1 MSWIAVGDWAE
12 EMSEKIHKQR
22 LRIAAKHFDVD
33 LGDVLGNDEQPA
45 YPGLPFQM
53 TRMSNWTVDEFGG
66 TNRQ

>member
-33 LGDVLGNDEQPA
+33 LGDVLGNDEQEKRLLTRYETA
-45 YPGLPFQM
+45 GLSWPP
-53 TRMSNWTVDEFGG
+53 VPDDEDE
-66 TNRQ
+66 